1 MKFSNVS
8 YESAARC
15 IYLTSIIFTIF
26 APAVHY
32 TGYVLTLG
40 LLVYGRIRHKEPIV
54 SFNDKTCRDI
64 SIALTAFF
72 LWSAFINVFF
82 MTDFE
87 TWGKGAS
94 VYLELLVGYFFA
106 VRLFSSEE
114 SRKTFI
120 RFFVPLTTFIF
131 CLIIIKAYVPLPFAL
146 PKRLTMNGNTLG
158 LYPVLAVPYIFFY
171 SMWIWE
177 KRCFLKYFSCIVSMV
192 TLFISFASGAWL
204 TVFCML
210 PFILYYAV
218 RAGKIKLISI
228 AAGIFAGLMVL
239 VAFNYVSGGA
249 IQKRFEV
256 ELRQISSVK
265 DANSLTNHRSA
276 IWRIVSGLVAD
287 RPIAGYGRKNL
298 EEVYG
303 QALKENAEYAK
314 LDFVARSHA
323 HNMYLE
329 LAVSSGIP
337 SMLLFL
343 AALAMMLKKCWRG
356 RFRIENGVPWHLIF
370 LVMLGGQLIYGLTG
384 DVFEAR
390 RDLAVIFWASMGIIA
405 ALPSAAEKENDCV
418 QHTFSAE

>member
-1 MKFSNVS
+1 MRLYDVS
-8 YESAARC
+8 YEIAARY

-32 TGYVLTLG
+32 VGYVLVLG
-40 LLVYGRIRHKEPIV
+40 LLIYGRVRYKDKLV
-54 SFNDKTCRDI
+54 SFKSKSCKDI
-64 SIALTAFF
+64 SIVMTVFF
-72 LWSAFINVFF
+72 IWSAFANVFF

-87 TWGKGAS
+87 VWGQGAS
-94 VYLELLVGYFFA
+94 VYLELLVGYIFA
-106 VRLFSSEE
+106 VRLFDSEDA
-114 SRKTFI
+114 RKTFI
-120 RFFVPLTTFIF
+120 KFFVPLTTFIF
-131 CLIIIKAYVPLPFAL
+131 CLIIIKAYVPLPFTL

-171 SMWIWE
+171 AMWIWE
-177 KRCFLKYFSCIVSMV
+177 KRYFLKYFSCIVSMV

-204 TVFCML
+204 TVFLML
-210 PFILYYAV
+210 PFILYYAAC
-218 RAGKIKLISI
+218 AGKIKLVSI
-228 AAGIFAGLMVL
+228 GAGICAGVL
-239 VAFNYVSGGA
+239 VLAAFNHISGGA

-256 ELRQISSVK
+256 ELRQISSVR
-265 DANSLTNHRSA
+265 DAQSLTNHRSS

-303 QALKENAEYAK
+303 HALKENTEYAK

-329 LAVSSGIP
+329 LAVSSGVP
-337 SMLLFL
+337 SVLLFV
-343 AALAMMLKKCWRG
+343 AALFMMIKKCWRG

-370 LVMLGGQLIYGLTG
+370 LVMLGGQLVYGMTG

-405 ALPSAAEKENDCV
+405 ALPETREKDCAFAPQSAAE
-418 QHTFSAE
+418 